1 MNENE
6 ERTETPVQE
15 AEQKFRLRTI
25 ISDNDVMDLRK
36 PSEEV
41 ALVLGDSSGRAYP
54 DKDTVELIEAL
65 KSYVIEND
73 GLGMAAVQLGVHKR
87 VFVMRRPFN
96 SDQLLVVI
104 NPRVRRGE
112 GGSLKAEGCFSLPDL
127 PADPMVRRY
136 SMIWADFTDE
146 NGEEHTEE
154 MFVGMDARVFQ
165 HELDHLDGILMIDQK
180 PNKKGFQG
188 WKARPF

>member
-6 ERTETPVQE
+6 ERIETPVQE
-15 AEQKFRLRTI
+15 EEQKFRLRTI

-65 KSYVIEND
+65 KSYVIKND

-87 VFVMRRPFN
+87 IFVMRRPFN

-104 NPRVRRGE
+104 NPRVRRG
-112 GGSLKAEGCFSLPDL
+112 
-127 PADPMVRRY
+127 
-136 SMIWADFTDE
+136 
-146 NGEEHTEE
+146 
-154 MFVGMDARVFQ
+154 
-165 HELDHLDGILMIDQK
+165 
-180 PNKKGFQG
+180 
-188 WKARPF
+188 